1 MAATYVV
8 TGANRGLGLEF
19 ARQLGER
26 GDEVIATARRPDE
39 AEELRGLE
47 VDVFELDVAE
57 PGSIA
62 GFAQAISGRSVDVLI
77 NNAGIGVDSTAFEE
91 VEPGDLLRFFEGN
104 TVGPLRVSKAL
115 MPHLREADTRKVV
128 NMTSRMGSI
137 ADNGSGK
144 AYEYRASKAAL
155 NMVTR
160 SMAIDLEDDGFVCVV
175 LHPGWVQT
183 DMGGARA
190 PTPPEESIAG
200 MLEVIEGL
208 DAADSGEFYDYTGAR
223 VPW

>member
-19 ARQLGER
+19 SRQLSER
-26 GDEVIATARRPDE
+26 GDEVIATARRPEE
-39 AEELRGLE
+39 AGDLADLDT
-47 VDVFELDVAE
+47 DVFRLDVAD
-57 PGSIA
+57 PGSVEEFARVIA
-62 GFAQAISGRSVDVLI
+62 GRPVDVLI
-77 NNAGIGVDSTAFEE
+77 NNAGVGVDSTDFQGLD
-91 VEPGDLLRFFEGN
+91 PGDLMPFFEVN

-115 MPHLREADTRKVV
+115 MPHLRAAESRKVV
-128 NMTSRMGSI
+128 NITSRMGSI
-137 ADNGSGK
+137 DDNGSGG

-160 SMAIDLEDDGFVCVV
+160 SMAIDLEGDGFICVV

-183 DMGGARA
+183 DMGGPRA
-190 PTPPEESIAG
+190 PTSPSESIAG
-200 MLEVIEGL
+200 MLEVIDDLGPP
-208 DAADSGEFYDYTGAR
+208 DSGGFFDYTGAR

>member
-19 ARQLGER
+19 ARQLSER
-26 GDEVIATARRPDE
+26 GDDVIATARRPGE
-39 AEELRGLE
+39 AEELAELG
-47 VDVFELDVAE
+47 VDIHRLDVAE
-57 PGSIA
+57 PASIQE
-62 GFAQAISGRSVDVLI
+62 FADAIAGRSVDVLI
-77 NNAGIGVDSTAFEE
+77 NNAGIGVESTPFEE
-91 VEPGDLLRFFEGN
+91 VDPADLMPFFEIN
-104 TVGPLRVSKAL
+104 TVGALRVSKAL
-115 MPHLREADTRKVV
+115 MPRLLEAETRKVI
-128 NMTSRMGSI
+128 NITSRMGSI

-160 SMAIDLEDDGFVCVV
+160 SMAIDLEDEGFVCIV

-190 PTPPEESIAG
+190 PTPPSESIAG
-200 MLEVIEGL
+200 MLQVIDGL
-208 DAADSGEFYDYTGAR
+208 GPEDSGEFFDYTGAR